1 MPDPAQRAKELFES
15 GLNCSQA
22 VVCAFSDVTGL
33 DPKLAQRLASPLGG
47 GMGRMRE
54 VCGAVSGMFLVLGL
68 LEGTDEASASA
79 DKAALYEKVRALAGA
94 FREQNGSIVC
104 RELLGLDRRETGGEP
119 CARTADYY
127 KKRPCALLC
136 ADAARILD
144 EYLQKKE

>member
-1 MPDPAQRAKELFES
+1 MTKRES
-15 GLNCSQA
+15 AGKYFLAGYNCAQA
-22 VVCAFSDVTGL
+22 VLCAFCDELCLTREQ
-33 DPKLAQRLASPLGG
+33 AAAMASPFGG
-47 GMGRMRE
+47 GMGRLRE
-54 VCGAVSGMFLVLGL
+54 VCGTVTGMFLVTGL
-68 LEGTDEASASA
+68 LRGYDGVETGEV
-79 DKAALYEKVRALAGA
+79 KAAHYARIQALAKE
-94 FREQNGSIVC
+94 FERQNGSIVC